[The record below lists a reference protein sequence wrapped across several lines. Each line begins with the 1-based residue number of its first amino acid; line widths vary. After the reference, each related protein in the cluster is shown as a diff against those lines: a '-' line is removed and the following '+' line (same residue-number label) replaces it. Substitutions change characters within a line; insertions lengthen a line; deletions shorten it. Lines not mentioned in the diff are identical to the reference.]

1 MGEARGSGRGARRG
15 RTVAIRGVAGVTA
28 LLPLVLA
35 ENYAMAL
42 DTTQQSVH
50 GHGGPLCA
58 IKLSAIMANHN
69 VIVTH
74 GTRPQRR
81 IQVYAGCLY
90 VAQSGRLD
98 AG

>member
-1 MGEARGSGRGARRG
+1 
-15 RTVAIRGVAGVTA
+15 
-28 LLPLVLA
+28 
-35 ENYAMAL
+35 MAL

-58 IKLSAIMANHN
+58 IKLSALMANHN